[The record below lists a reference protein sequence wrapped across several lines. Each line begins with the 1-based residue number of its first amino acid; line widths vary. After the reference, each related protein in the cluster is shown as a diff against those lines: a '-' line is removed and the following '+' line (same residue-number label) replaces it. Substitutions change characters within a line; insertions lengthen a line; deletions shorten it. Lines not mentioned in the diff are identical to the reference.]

1 VTAAALRE
9 EPDRRLAERVLAGDE
24 AAFRGLYRRHTP
36 RLLQLA
42 LRLLA
47 GDEAEAEDVVQDT
60 WIKAVER
67 LDGFRWESELSTW
80 LHAIAANVSREALR
94 RRGTRREVEW
104 PEEEEP
110 AAAAPPEAIEPVDL
124 EAAIAALPAGYRTV
138 FVLHDVEGH
147 THEAIAAELGVTTGT
162 TKSQLFRARRAV
174 RARLAPG
181 SERRTT

>member
-1 VTAAALRE
+1 MTAAAPRE

-24 AAFRGLYRRHTP
+24 AAFRRLYGRHTP

-67 LDGFRWESELSTW
+67 LDGFRWEAELGTW
-80 LHAIAANVSREALR
+80 LHAIAVNVTREALR

-104 PEEEEP
+104 PEGEEP
-110 AAAAPPEAIEPVDL
+110 AAAAAPETIEPVDL

-147 THEAIAAELGVTTGT
+147 THEAIAEELGVTPGT

-181 SERRTT
+181 DERRTT

>member
-1 VTAAALRE
+1 MTAAALRE

-36 RLLQLA
+36 RLFQLA

-67 LDGFRWESELSTW
+67 LDGFRWESELGTW
-80 LHAIAANVSREALR
+80 LHAIALNVSREALR
-94 RRGTRREVEW
+94 RRGNRREVEW
-104 PEEEEP
+104 PESDEP
-110 AAAAPPEAIEPVDL
+110 AVTPPPEHLEPLDL

-138 FVLHDVEGH
+138 LVLHDVEGH

-174 RARLAPG
+174 RAHLASDNEG
-181 SERRTT
+181 RAT

>member
-1 VTAAALRE
+1 MTAAAPRE

-24 AAFRGLYRRHTP
+24 AAFRRLYGRHTP

-67 LDGFRWESELSTW
+67 LDGFRWEAELGTW
-80 LHAIAANVSREALR
+80 LHAIAMNVTREALR

-104 PEEEEP
+104 PEGEEP
-110 AAAAPPEAIEPVDL
+110 AAAAAPETIEPVDL

-147 THEAIAAELGVTTGT
+147 THEAIAEELGVTPGT

-181 SERRTT
+181 DERRTT

>member
-1 VTAAALRE
+1 VTAAAPRE

-24 AAFRGLYRRHTP
+24 AAFRRLYGRHTP

-67 LDGFRWESELSTW
+67 LDGFRWEAELGTW
-80 LHAIAANVSREALR
+80 LHAIAMNVTREALR

-104 PEEEEP
+104 PEGEEP
-110 AAAAPPEAIEPVDL
+110 AAAAAPETIEPVDL

-147 THEAIAAELGVTTGT
+147 THEAIAEELGVTPGT

-181 SERRTT
+181 DERRTT